1 MDLIIDAIRWI
12 LWLLVKGG
20 FFIMDSIYS
29 MVKTV
34 VAFDIGKAEGIWDWW
49 NGLCAFLIFLVF
61 IRIIAYYLHCYID
74 EDKAIKSNP
83 VSIFFRIGII
93 CITIAFIPII
103 TPYFTAIGSHSIE
116 KFDTIFSTGNTFDTK
131 IPTTGDP
138 KVDEEIK
145 KQYQAYAGMP
155 SKLFMDGISNGK
167 YPLYNMID
175 INETEFGLDHWFDG
189 VPILG
194 GVFNVTSAIFGQ
206 DGDYVYLPDTVL
218 LIFLLIESVC
228 AAYLFFMIG
237 IQIVQRIFS
246 IGMKILISPIPISG
260 LVNPED
266 QSFGIWAKLI
276 AGDMITNFFQFMMIK
291 FVLMVASSESV
302 IAMGPTVQPI
312 LFLGGMLCV
321 LVGPGAIAQ
330 IIGGDGMGV
339 NNTMQAMNT
348 MRTMAHTGKTALSYA
363 GGGLALAGAAG
374 IYSSGRA
381 LGGKSLSGGDV
392 DIPAASGE
400 SSAIYGGYDSFNGAS
415 AGGLPKAFSE
425 EPTEKQEATAEKIGL
440 DISGMSKGEASIAL
454 EKAGMERS
462 YWHGV
467 DSQGLNNIDGGANGT
482 IDADMGNYDQ
492 ANGVDKDPSVD
503 ANEKSRYTREGS
515 YARRFADDAKMSAE
529 EKGRPGIRNVA
540 TCGAQS
546 LYQASANRLFGQR
559 TVMRRGQYIQRNT
572 RPQSMANFVHSMR
585 DVTKPNINNT
595 QTDKFNSVDNFNNA
609 DNFDQENEVNE

>member
-1 MDLIIDAIRWI
+1 MDLIIDAVRWM

-34 VAFDIGKAEGIWDWW
+34 VAFDIGKAEGLWDWW
-49 NGLCAFLIFLVF
+49 SGLCAFLIFFVF
-61 IRIIAYYLHCYID
+61 VRIIAYYLHCYID

-116 KFDTIFSTGNTFDTK
+116 KFDTIFVTGNTFDTK
-131 IPTTGDP
+131 VPTTGDP

-167 YPLYNMID
+167 YPLYNMIN

-189 VPILG
+189 VPVLG

-218 LIFLLIESVC
+218 LIFLLIESLC

-266 QSFGIWAKLI
+266 QSFGIWAKLL
-276 AGDMITNFFQFMMIK
+276 AGDMITNFFQFMMMK
-291 FVLMVASSESV
+291 FVLMVSSSTSV
-302 IAMGPTVQPI
+302 IAMGPTIQPI

-348 MRTMAHTGKTALSYA
+348 MRSMAHTGKTALSFA
-363 GGGLALAGAAG
+363 GGGLAFASAAG
-374 IYSSGRA
+374 IYGSGRA
-381 LGGKSLSGGDV
+381 LGGKSLSGGDT
-392 DIPAASGE
+392 DIPAASGG
-400 SSAIYGGYDSFNGAS
+400 SSGGSSGIYGGYEGYDATS

-425 EPTEKQEATAEKIGL
+425 EPTGKQEATAEKLGL

-454 EKAGMERS
+454 EKAGLERS
-462 YWHGV
+462 YWHDT

-492 ANGVDKDPSVD
+492 ANGADNDPSVD

-515 YARRFADDAKMSAE
+515 YARRFVDDAKTSAE

-540 TCGAQS
+540 VCGAQS
-546 LYQASANRLFGQR
+546 LYQASANRLFGKR

-572 RPQSMANFVHSMR
+572 RAQSMANFTHAMR
-585 DVTKPNINNT
+585 NVTKTDQSSIN
-595 QTDKFNSVDNFNNA
+595 DPVDDIF
-609 DNFDQENEVNE
+609 QENEVNE

>member
-1 MDLIIDAIRWI
+1 MDLIIDAVRWM

-34 VAFDIGKAEGIWDWW
+34 VAFDIGKAEGLWDWW
-49 NGLCAFLIFLVF
+49 SGLCAFLIFFVF
-61 IRIIAYYLHCYID
+61 VRIIAYYLHCYID

-116 KFDTIFSTGNTFDTK
+116 KFDTIFVTGNTFDTK
-131 IPTTGDP
+131 VPTTGDP

-167 YPLYNMID
+167 YPLYNMIN

-189 VPILG
+189 VPVLG

-218 LIFLLIESVC
+218 LIFLLIESLC

-266 QSFGIWAKLI
+266 QSFGIWAKLL
-276 AGDMITNFFQFMMIK
+276 AGDMITNFFQFMMMK
-291 FVLMVASSESV
+291 FVLMVSSSTSV
-302 IAMGPTVQPI
+302 IAMGPTIQPI

-348 MRTMAHTGKTALSYA
+348 MRSMAHTGKTALSFA
-363 GGGLALAGAAG
+363 GGGLAFASAAG
-374 IYSSGRA
+374 IYGSGRI

-392 DIPAASGE
+392 DTPTDSGV
-400 SSAIYGGYDSFNGAS
+400 SSAIHGGYDSFNGTS
-415 AGGLPKAFSE
+415 AGGLPKALSE
-425 EPTEKQEATAEKIGL
+425 EPAGKQEAVAEKLGL
-440 DISGMSKGEASIAL
+440 DNSGMNKGEASIAL
-454 EKAGMERS
+454 EKAGIDRS
-462 YWHGV
+462 YWHGTGT

-482 IDADMGNYDQ
+482 IAADMGNYNQ
-492 ANGVDKDPSVD
+492 ANGAVNDLD

-540 TCGAQS
+540 VCGAQS
-546 LYQASANRLFGQR
+546 LYQASANRLFGKR

-572 RPQSMANFVHSMR
+572 RAQSMANFTHAMR
-585 DVTKPNINNT
+585 NVAKTDQSSIN
-595 QTDKFNSVDNFNNA
+595 DPVDDIF
-609 DNFDQENEVNE
+609 QENEVNE